1 MTSRERARTK
11 DANQYP
17 KIPVRVTLV
26 SICIPT
32 FRGHELPHYQS
43 QESGTHAQARRTLP
57 CCQSREQACGTWNG
71 QENGGELQHR
81 VHTDARDRPGCE
93 IIGWVGIGGHG
104 WNFLGQPSINK
115 CALDLLFKH
124 YTQIYTSAR
133 ATPFEQKLRMGVDK
147 RIRVNSLC
155 ASVLC
160 LVRCGVTLYALV
172 FSRMRYHCVRFVLK
186 CRTTLSLLLNQQ
198 LTQSG
203 SSRNFSKI
211 GPAPKPL

>member
-1 MTSRERARTK
+1 MTSRERAQTK

-93 IIGWVGIGGHG
+93 IIGWVGIWGARTEFPGAAKYKQMCIG
-104 WNFLGQPSINK
+104 FTFLNTIRKFTRAPGQ
-115 CALDLLFKH
+115 H
-124 YTQIYTSAR
+124 
-133 ATPFEQKLRMGVDK
+133 
-147 RIRVNSLC
+147 
-155 ASVLC
+155 
-160 LVRCGVTLYALV
+160 
-172 FSRMRYHCVRFVLK
+172 
-186 CRTTLSLLLNQQ
+186 LLNK
-198 LTQSG
+198 
-203 SSRNFSKI
+203 N
-211 GPAPKPL
+211 

>member
-1 MTSRERARTK
+1 MTSRERAQTK

-81 VHTDARDRPGCE
+81 FHTDARNRPGCE

-133 ATPFEQKLRMGVDK
+133 ATLFEQKLRMGADK
-147 RIRVNSLC
+147 
-155 ASVLC
+155 
-160 LVRCGVTLYALV
+160 
-172 FSRMRYHCVRFVLK
+172 
-186 CRTTLSLLLNQQ
+186 
-198 LTQSG
+198 
-203 SSRNFSKI
+203 
-211 GPAPKPL
+211 